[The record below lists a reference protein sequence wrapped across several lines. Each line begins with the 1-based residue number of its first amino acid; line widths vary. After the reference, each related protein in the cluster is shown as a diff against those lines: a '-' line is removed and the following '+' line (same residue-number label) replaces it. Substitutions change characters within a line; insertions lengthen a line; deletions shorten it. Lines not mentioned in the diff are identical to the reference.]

1 MKRPALRKRPL
12 HNLQVKLGPPPMQ
25 QLQEQVDKLEDQIKK
40 ERCAHKKIELV
51 HRELELKK
59 VRAGQFADE
68 GCQGRTHDKPLCSTA
83 TGRQEERVPRTWG
96 G

>member
-59 VRAGQFADE
+59 VRAGQFVFE
-68 GCQGRTHDKPLCSTA
+68 GC
-83 TGRQEERVPRTWG
+83 
-96 G
+96 

>member
-1 MKRPALRKRPL
+1 MVPDSAMTYA
-12 HNLQVKLGPPPMQ
+12 PMQ

-68 GCQGRTHDKPLCSTA
+68 GCQGRTHDKPLRSTA